1 MMPDLFAS
9 FFGKPLPV
17 DGFWLWLVFP
27 ICLSVSL
34 VYKTTKAG
42 RFREILPSALL
53 LFASMIGGLI
63 LLTIA
68 LWLLTLL

>member
-1 MMPDLFAS
+1 MPDLLAS
-9 FFGKPLPV
+9 FFGQPLPV
-17 DGFWLWLVFP
+17 AGFWLWLVFP

-42 RFREILPSALL
+42 CFREILPSALL

-68 LWLLTLL
+68 LWLITLL